1 MRYWDLLY
9 GWLCEVVH
17 EITIESWWEKLR
29 MGEINLVHETVLM
42 VYGIV
47 CGVVETVSS
56 NVVDGMILVAMLF

>member
-1 MRYWDLLY
+1 
-9 GWLCEVVH
+9 
-17 EITIESWWEKLR
+17 